1 MDLLSWRLGR
11 LAAPALV
18 LVFALAGLGA
28 AGSALAETEDEAV
41 ARHSQALILGAE
53 ADFQNA
59 LAALQARGKPDAA
72 AVMIL
77 AQRYRRQASWELS
90 QALEA
95 LTGHA
100 ALGWFDWMLWQEA
113 HPEILPHPSFAA
125 VKLDV
130 LQRIDPNFLHF
141 FRKDRAAPENM
152 KIRLEEIT
160 WGGVPVDGI
169 PSLDDPKLI
178 AAAEADYLRGDDL
191 VFGVEI
197 AGDARAYPLRIM
209 GWHEMFNEVI
219 GGVPVA
225 LAYCTLCGS
234 GILFETQVEGREKPF
249 VFGSSGLLY
258 RSNKLMFDRETDSL
272 WNQFTG
278 QPVAGPLAGSD
289 IALAIRPVVIV
300 TWAKWRAAHPETR
313 VLALDTG
320 HQRDYGSGVVYA
332 DYFASPEL
340 MFPARADETRLRRK
354 DYVFGIRE
362 VGAAKAWPLAAFAER
377 PVIND
382 AVGPRAVV
390 LIGDAGSR
398 SVRAYDRGERRFE
411 AASEDNRLKGPDG
424 PWRVTEEAL
433 LGPGGARLAR
443 VPGHIAY
450 WFAWDGYLGVASEL
464 YQAPE

>member
-1 MDLLSWRLGR
+1 
-11 LAAPALV
+11 
-18 LVFALAGLGA
+18 
-28 AGSALAETEDEAV
+28 
-41 ARHSQALILGAE
+41 
-53 ADFQNA
+53 
-59 LAALQARGKPDAA
+59 
-72 AVMIL
+72 
-77 AQRYRRQASWELS
+77 
-90 QALEA
+90 
-95 LTGHA
+95 
-100 ALGWFDWMLWQEA
+100 
-113 HPEILPHPSFAA
+113 
-125 VKLDV
+125 
-130 LQRIDPNFLHF
+130 
-141 FRKDRAAPENM
+141 M

-160 WGGVPVDGI
+160 WGGVAVDGI
-169 PSLDDPKLI
+169 PSLDHPKLI
-178 AAAEADYLRGDDL
+178 AAAAADYLRGDDL

-197 AGDARAYPLRIM
+197 DGDARAYPLRIM

-234 GILFETQVEGREKPF
+234 GILFETRVEGREKPF

-332 DYFASPEL
+332 EYFGSPEL

-411 AASEDNRLKGPDG
+411 AASEAGWLRGPDG
-424 PWRVTEEAL
+424 PWQVTEAAL
-433 LGPGGARLAR
+433 LGPGGARLDR